1 MKLAVE
7 PIDFLK
13 RIETAGIDKSHHE
26 ALVKKIHGIRT
37 WDYKI
42 EAWELELLTGNP
54 AYYEMHHEKIT
65 REKFSKSFYAVWSG
79 NIAVMDNILQKEG
92 KNEFIKPSLKSST
105 PIILAAALSRDIA
118 VLIWFQHKF
127 EALFNDQHFP
137 RYVAEAG
144 WLEGLIWLVQHNPDI
159 LNKRLLFRG
168 LQDSIVIPFFD
179 HLKKTQ
185 QPPTSF
191 MQDFI
196 YYLVMEDKRAVM
208 EEFLQAFPE
217 MADRKIKHDMN
228 ILHVA
233 ACMSSAEMMY
243 LVANFK
249 QELMKELSDS
259 GWNFLDYAV
268 FSGDGIKINCAL
280 ELCHHAANTYE
291 MSPNCWQTDRDNNL
305 ELTAIKIKHA
315 YHQSTHCQ
323 SFPLDHLDVLIKN
336 NQKIQNIRFPKNFKE
351 DNWPECQNIRQSLK
365 RNQNLAEIWTF
376 TALLLIVRAKDDS
389 ESVLFCF
396 PKEIIW
402 QILLAPLKNESIA
415 KKPLPLSFFE
425 QKRQNKDY
433 SAIAPAEA
441 CTIL

>member
-7 PIDFLK
+7 PVDFLK
-13 RIETAGIDKSHHE
+13 RIETSGIDTSHH
-26 ALVKKIHGIRT
+26 ATLINKILGIQT

-54 AYYEMHHEKIT
+54 EYYETHQEKIN
-65 REKFSKSFYAVWSG
+65 RGKFTKSFYAVWSG
-79 NIAVMDNILQKEG
+79 NIALMDKILQEEG
-92 KNEFIKPSLKSST
+92 KEQFTKPSLRAM
-105 PIILAAALSRDIA
+105 PIIHAAALSRDIT
-118 VLIWFQHKF
+118 VVKWFLQHF
-127 EALFNDQHFP
+127 ETMLKDPHFP

-144 WLEGLIWLVQHNPDI
+144 WLDGLIWLVDHDAAV
-159 LNKRLLFRG
+159 LKNKFLFKG
-168 LQDSIVIPFFD
+168 LANSIIIPFFK
-179 HLKKTQ
+179 HLNDQKY
-185 QPPTSF
+185 PPTLP

-196 YYLVMEDKRAVM
+196 YYLVLVDKRAVM
-208 EEFLQAFPE
+208 EEFLHAFPE
-217 MADRKIKHDMN
+217 MADRKIKYKMN

-233 ACMSSAEMMY
+233 ACMSSTEMMY
-243 LVANFK
+243 LIANFK
-249 QELMKELSDS
+249 KDLMKESSNS

-280 ELCHHAANTYE
+280 ELCHDSANVYDL
-291 MSPNCWQTDRDNNL
+291 SPNCWQTDTIGQL
-305 ELTAIKIKHA
+305 EGTNIEIKQA
-315 YHQSTHCQ
+315 YHESTLCQ
-323 SFPLDHLDVLIKN
+323 SFPLNHLDLLIKN
-336 NQKIQNIRFPKNFKE
+336 NQKIQNIHFPKNFKE
-351 DNWPECQNIRQSLK
+351 YDWPECQDIRQSLK
-365 RNQNLAEIWTF
+365 SNQNLAEIWTLA
-376 TALLLIVRAKDDS
+376 ALLLIVRTKDDS